1 MAAPQV
7 SHAGLIEI
15 EDKDLVEQLRGGD
28 EQAFDELYERYF
40 KRITH
45 FVGRRIDNRADAEE
59 TVQEIFIN
67 VFASIGSYRGDA
79 PFVAWIFG
87 ITRRTIAG
95 RFKRKRHPTV
105 PMEADES
112 DTPAAHPAAPS
123 SVPTPDQVYDYNER
137 AQQIETYVSERLSPD
152 QRALFVLHHLEERPI
167 SEIAQRLG
175 KSEDSIKSSLY
186 RTRKLLLA
194 P

>member
-1 MAAPQV
+1 MAAPQLSQNQV
-7 SHAGLIEI
+7 LDDRE
-15 EDKDLVEQLRGGD
+15 LVDRLRKGD

-45 FVGRRIDNRADAEE
+45 YVAKRVDNRADAEE
-59 TVQEIFIN
+59 TVQEVFFN
-67 VFASIGSYRGDA
+67 VFSSIESFRGEA

-87 ITRRTIAG
+87 LTRHTIAS

-105 PMEADES
+105 PILDEDS
-112 DTPAAHPAAPS
+112 ETPADHPAAPDTI
-123 SVPTPDQVYDYNER
+123 PTPAQVYDVTER
-137 AQQIETYVSERLSPD
+137 AIQLEIALAERLSTE

-167 SEIAQRLG
+167 SEIAKRLG
-175 KSEDSIKSSLY
+175 KSEDSVKSSLY

-194 P
+194 T

>member
-7 SHAGLIEI
+7 SHAELLD
-15 EDKDLVEQLRGGD
+15 DKDLVERLRGGD

-40 KRITH
+40 KRISL
-45 FVGRRIDNRADAEE
+45 FVGRRVDNRADAEE
-59 TVQEIFIN
+59 TVQEVFIN
-67 VFASIGSYRGDA
+67 VFASIHTYRGEA

-87 ITRRTIAG
+87 LTRRTIAG

-105 PMEADES
+105 PMEEDES
-112 DTPAAHPAAPS
+112 DTPVAHPAAPTA
-123 SVPTPDQVYDYNER
+123 VPTPDQVYDCTER
-137 AQQIETYVSERLSPD
+137 ANQLEAYVAERLSDD

-167 SEIAQRLG
+167 SEIAAHMG

-194 P
+194 T

>member
-7 SHAGLIEI
+7 SHAELLD
-15 EDKDLVEQLRGGD
+15 DKDLVERLRGGD

-40 KRITH
+40 KRIAH
-45 FVGRRIDNRADAEE
+45 FVGRRVDNRADAEE
-59 TVQEIFIN
+59 TVQEVFIN
-67 VFASIGSYRGDA
+67 VFASIHTYRGDA

-87 ITRRTIAG
+87 LTRRTIAS

-105 PMEADES
+105 PMEEDES
-112 DTPAAHPAAPS
+112 DTPVAHPAAPS
-123 SVPTPDQVYDYNER
+123 IVPMPDEVYDCTER
-137 AQQIETYVSERLSPD
+137 AARLETGVAERLTDD

-167 SEIAQRLG
+167 AEIAQRLG

-194 P
+194 T

>member
-7 SHAGLIEI
+7 SHAELL
-15 EDKDLVEQLRGGD
+15 EDQELVERLRSGD

-40 KRITH
+40 KRIAH
-45 FVGRRIDNRADAEE
+45 YVGRRIDNRADAEE
-59 TVQEIFIN
+59 TVQEVFIN
-67 VFASIGSYRGDA
+67 VFASIATYRGDA

-87 ITRRTIAG
+87 LTRRTIASS
-95 RFKRKRHPTV
+95 FKRKRHPTV
-105 PMEADES
+105 PMAEDES
-112 DTPAAHPAAPS
+112 DTSAVHPAAPT
-123 SVPTPDQVYDYNER
+123 VMPTPDQVYDYTER
-137 AQQIETYVSERLSPD
+137 AVQLQMDVAELLSAD

-175 KSEDSIKSSLY
+175 KSEDAIKSSLY

-194 P
+194 R

>member
-7 SHAGLIEI
+7 SHAELLD
-15 EDKDLVEQLRGGD
+15 DKELVERLRSGD

-45 FVGRRIDNRADAEE
+45 YVARRIDNRADAEE
-59 TVQEIFIN
+59 TVQEVFIN
-67 VFASIGSYRGDA
+67 VFASIESYRGDA

-87 ITRRTIAG
+87 LTRRTVASC
-95 RFKRKRHPTV
+95 FKRKRHPTV
-105 PMEADES
+105 PIEEDEAPS
-112 DTPAAHPAAPS
+112 AAAHPAAPS
-123 SVPTPDQVYDYNER
+123 LVPTPDQVYDFTER
-137 AQQIETYVSERLSPD
+137 AVQLETNVAERLSAD

-194 P
+194 T

>member
-7 SHAGLIEI
+7 SHAELLDDRE
-15 EDKDLVEQLRGGD
+15 LVERLRSGD

-40 KRITH
+40 KRIAY

-59 TVQEIFIN
+59 TVQEVFIN
-67 VFASIGSYRGDA
+67 VFASIGSYRGEA

-87 ITRRTIAG
+87 LTRRTIAG

-105 PMEADES
+105 PMEEDES
-112 DTPAAHPAAPS
+112 DTPVAHPAAPS
-123 SVPTPDQVYDYNER
+123 VVPTPDQVYDCTER
-137 AQQIETYVSERLSPD
+137 AAQLETYVADRLSAD

-167 SEIAQRLG
+167 SEIAERLG

-194 P
+194 T

>member
-1 MAAPQV
+1 MAAPQI
-7 SHAGLIEI
+7 SHAELLDDRE
-15 EDKDLVEQLRGGD
+15 LVDRLRSGD

-40 KRITH
+40 KRIAH

-59 TVQEIFIN
+59 TVQEVFIN
-67 VFASIGSYRGDA
+67 VFASIGSYRGEA

-87 ITRRTIAG
+87 LTRHTIAS

-105 PMEADES
+105 PMVEDES
-112 DTPAAHPAAPS
+112 DTPAAHPAAPAM
-123 SVPTPDQVYDYNER
+123 VPRPDQVYECTER
-137 AQQIETYVSERLSPD
+137 AVQLETYVAERLSAD

-167 SEIAQRLG
+167 SEIAKRLG

-194 P
+194 T

>member
-7 SHAGLIEI
+7 SHAELLDDRE
-15 EDKDLVEQLRGGD
+15 LVERLRSGD

-40 KRITH
+40 KRIAH

-59 TVQEIFIN
+59 TVQEVFFN
-67 VFASIGSYRGDA
+67 VFSSIGTYRGDA

-87 ITRRTIAG
+87 LTRRTIAS

-105 PMEADES
+105 PMEEDDS
-112 DTPAAHPAAPS
+112 DTPAAHPAAPTA
-123 SVPTPDQVYDYNER
+123 VPTPDQMYDCTER
-137 AQQIETYVSERLSPD
+137 AVRLETYVSERLSDD

-167 SEIAQRLG
+167 AEIAERLG
-175 KSEDSIKSSLY
+175 KSEDAIKSSLY

-194 P
+194 